1 MKFFCNCQ
9 QALKVSWLAL
19 LANKARSFLTML
31 GIIIGVAS
39 VVLIISLG
47 AGAQS
52 LIVNQIK
59 GLGSNLIS
67 VTPGKSEESG
77 PPASVMGVVVTT
89 LSYEDL
95 KAIKLRVP
103 NLLSA
108 SGYSEAVGTVSWK
121 NNNYDTSINGVTADY
136 LDTEGGSLSEGRF
149 FNSEEETNLSRVVVL
164 GSVVKEELFGNSDA
178 LGQKVKIKKQVF
190 EVIGV
195 MEERGKVAFQ
205 DYDDQVFIPLK
216 SVQKLIS
223 GVDYLGSLR
232 IKVDDGA
239 NIERVI
245 SDIEIIL
252 RERHGIS
259 DQSGTNDDFSV
270 RSLDQALDLLT
281 TVTDALRYFLIAMAA
296 ISLIVG
302 GIGIMNIMLIS
313 VNERTREIG
322 LRKAVGATNFNI
334 IFQFVLEAVFLT
346 FIGGLIGVAIG
357 VFFSF
362 IISKVVV
369 SLGYDYDFIITIG
382 SIALALSVS
391 ILIGVVFGLYPAIKA
406 SKLEPVEALSY
417 E

>member
-1 MKFFCNCQ
+1 M
-9 QALKVSWLAL
+9 
-19 LANKARSFLTML
+19 TML